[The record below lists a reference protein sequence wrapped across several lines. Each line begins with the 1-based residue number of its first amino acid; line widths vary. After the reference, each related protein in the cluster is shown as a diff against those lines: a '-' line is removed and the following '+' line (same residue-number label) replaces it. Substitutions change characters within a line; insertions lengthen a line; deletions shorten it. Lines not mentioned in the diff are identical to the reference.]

1 MPRKPRFAG
10 ARRGAFETSP
20 VHNSNRPNTNR
31 HRRTDKPLRP
41 SYRAITIALHIAR
54 EAKAALSELFSEVKE
69 GDIPVIVFVR
79 FDGWQVTNA
88 GERAV
93 KQELRKIVYVKYKI
107 KAPLTTSGSLET
119 TSSFFIS
126 PDLLLPRAGRTR

>member
-1 MPRKPRFAG
+1 
-10 ARRGAFETSP
+10 
-20 VHNSNRPNTNR
+20 
-31 HRRTDKPLRP
+31 
-41 SYRAITIALHIAR
+41 
-54 EAKAALSELFSEVKE
+54 VKD
-69 GDIPVIVFVR
+69 GDIAVIVLVCFN
-79 FDGWQVTNA
+79 GWQVTNA

-126 PDLLLPRAGRTR
+126 PDLLLPRTGYAR